1 MPADAIVTADAGT
14 FATAIYRSVAFAP
27 PQRLLAPV
35 SGAMGFGIPA
45 AVASGLR
52 DPARPVV
59 CFVGDGGF
67 LMTGSELAVAAER
80 GLALK
85 VIVSENRSY
94 GSIRIHQER
103 DYPGRTIGTDLH
115 NPRLDLIGEAY
126 GFAVTVVRSKAD
138 LGRLQEALA
147 APGPQ
152 FVLVKSSLDSVLPRA
167 AAAAMVKPA

>member
-1 MPADAIVTADAGT
+1 
-14 FATAIYRSVAFAP
+14 
-27 PQRLLAPV
+27 
-35 SGAMGFGIPA
+35 MGFGIPA
-45 AVASGLR
+45 AVASALR
-52 DPARPVV
+52 HPERTVL

-67 LMTGSELAVAAER
+67 LMTGGELAVAAER

-126 GFAVTVVRSKAD
+126 GFAVTVVRSKDD
-138 LGRLQEALA
+138 LRSLEQAIG

-152 FVLVKSSLDSVLPRA
+152 FVLVKSSLDAVLPRPTA
-167 AAAAMVKPA
+167 APVSTGAKT